1 VFVAT
6 GTLDFVWLAF
16 WLAIYRDPDRQPRVS
31 REELAYIRSDPP
43 DPQEKVPWLGLLRYR
58 QTWAY
63 IVGKS
68 LTDPVWFF
76 YLFWLPKF
84 LDADF
89 GVKLSGLAAPLVV
102 IYVVADVGSV
112 GGGWLSTFLIGR
124 GWSVNRGRKTAML
137 AAALLIV
144 PAALAPAA
152 GSMWL
157 AVVLVSVAAA
167 SHQWWSANMFTLAS
181 DLFPRKAVASVVGLG
196 GCCAMVATVG
206 FQRLT
211 GVILDA
217 TGSNYTVIF
226 IYCGTAYLLAVTAIH
241 LLAPRLTPAFGG
253 TPGDGGP

>member
-1 VFVAT
+1 
-6 GTLDFVWLAF
+6 
-16 WLAIYRDPDRQPRVS
+16 
-31 REELAYIRSDPP
+31 
-43 DPQEKVPWLGLLRYR
+43 
-58 QTWAY
+58 
-63 IVGKS
+63 
-68 LTDPVWFF
+68 
-76 YLFWLPKF
+76 
-84 LDADF
+84 
-89 GVKLSGLAAPLVV
+89 
-102 IYVVADVGSV
+102 
-112 GGGWLSTFLIGR
+112 
-124 GWSVNRGRKTAML
+124 ML
-137 AAALLIV
+137 AAALAIV
-144 PAALAPAA
+144 PAAFAPAA
-152 GSMWL
+152 SSMWL

-253 TPGDGGP
+253 RPGTEAPDGESNS